1 MSLLLNV
8 IFASHA
14 RSTHHKLALDALK
27 HLEGTNMERWT
38 DAIISQHAAYLEGA
52 KAPDTD
58 FKDFKNH
65 VLHVRENF
73 WGGAV
78 TSAHHWYGQLV
89 DHLRGEEWKDAAYA
103 AGVLSHYY
111 SDPLMPFHTG
121 QSEAE
126 GAVHRAAEWSVT
138 KSYDSLRKLIDEKL
152 GGYPQVDIPATED
165 WLGDMVRHGAILSN
179 QYYELV
185 IDHYNLAVGVKDP
198 PNGFDDVAREAIAK
212 CLAHATI
219 GLARILER
227 AFEESL
233 AAPPEVTL
241 TLPALLAT
249 INMPYQQIV
258 KKLEDSKD
266 RKEVEAIFR
275 EVQETG
281 KALHS
286 LPESERLV
294 RQFHAAEVLKVPLS
308 TLDREKPKPA
318 GSKYVPPASIAK
330 NAREDAQP
338 TPVTPPKP
346 ATAAPAVIP
355 KPVAAKPV
363 SPVAEKQSTVA
374 PAASMP
380 PAAIPIVTN
389 PSLADT
395 VVPAVAVIAAV
406 APAVAPVINKP
417 AISAPK
423 KPEPKTVEPAPL
435 ESKQGSSPRETKAVI
450 ETKPT
455 SRRFFLRLDAP
466 IVDAPSIGP
475 KTATRFQQI
484 GLKTISELLESDPDE
499 MARKLSTRHITADV
513 LRDWQAQS
521 TLMVEVPGL
530 RGHDAQ
536 LLVAADVRNK
546 AGLQTS
552 EASELLDKVLEVAG
566 SAHGRSILRDSSA
579 PDLEEVSE
587 WIAAASDTPLRS
599 SANEE
604 LQLENA
610 VSSKG

>member
-27 HLEGTNMERWT
+27 HLEGTNMDRWT

-52 KAPDTD
+52 KAPDDD

-65 VLHVRENF
+65 VLHVRDNF

-78 TSAHHWYGQLV
+78 NSANHWYGQLV

-121 QSEAE
+121 QTEAE

-138 KSYDSLRKLIDEKL
+138 KSYESLRKLIDEKL
-152 GGYPQVDIPATED
+152 GGYPTVDVPNTDD
-165 WLGDMVRHGAILSN
+165 WLGDMVRNGARLSN

-233 AAPPEVTL
+233 AAPPEVQL

-249 INMPYQQIV
+249 MNVPYQQIV
-258 KKLEDSKD
+258 KKLADSKD

-286 LPESERLV
+286 LPEGERLV

-308 TLDREKPKPA
+308 VLDREKPKPA
-318 GSKYVPPASIAK
+318 GSKYVPPAGVAK
-330 NAREDAQP
+330 NNPVQTPLPRAEQP
-338 TPVTPPKP
+338 VAPSAENTQPGNPV
-346 ATAAPAVIP
+346 ATAPKAAKQAEPTSVIP
-355 KPVAAKPV
+355 
-363 SPVAEKQSTVA
+363 T
-374 PAASMP
+374 
-380 PAAIPIVTN
+380 

-395 VVPAVAVIAAV
+395 VVPVAAAAAIPLMTTV
-406 APAVAPVINKP
+406 KPPEVKLPEVKSVNTPAVVTAETSELASTKSETLKP
-417 AISAPK
+417 KSCDSPAKST
-423 KPEPKTVEPAPL
+423 KTHA
-435 ESKQGSSPRETKAVI
+435 
-450 ETKPT
+450 
-455 SRRFFLRLDAP
+455 RRFYLRLDAP

-475 KTATRFQQI
+475 KTATRFQQV
-484 GLKTISELLESDPDE
+484 GLKTISELLEADPDE
-499 MARKLSTRHITADV
+499 VARKLSTRHITADV

-521 TLMVEVPGL
+521 TLMVDVPGL

-546 AGLQTS
+546 PSLQ
-552 EASELLDKVLEVAG
+552 ASTPRELLDKVLEVAAT
-566 SAHGRSILRDSSA
+566 AHGRSILRDSA
-579 PDLEEVSE
+579 VPDLEEVTE
-587 WIAAASDTPLRS
+587 WIAGSLDDTSTKADP
-599 SANEE
+599 AEE
-604 LQLENA
+604 RIESLA
-610 VSSKG
+610 GVRG

>member
-27 HLEGTNMERWT
+27 HLEGTNMDRWT

-52 KAPDTD
+52 KAPDDD

-65 VLHVRENF
+65 VLHVRDNF

-78 TSAHHWYGQLV
+78 HSANHWYGQLV
-89 DHLRGEEWKDAAYA
+89 DHLRGEEWKEAAYA

-121 QSEAE
+121 QTEAE

-138 KSYDSLRKLIDEKL
+138 KSYESLRKLIDEKL
-152 GGYPQVDIPATED
+152 GGYPTVDVPNTDD
-165 WLGDMVRHGAILSN
+165 WLGDMVRNGAKLSN
-179 QYYELV
+179 QYYELL

-219 GLARILER
+219 GLARILEK

-233 AAPPEVTL
+233 AAPPEVKL

-249 INMPYQQIV
+249 INVPYQQIV
-258 KKLEDSKD
+258 RKLADSKD

-308 TLDREKPKPA
+308 VLDREKPKPA
-318 GSKYVPPASIAK
+318 GSKYVPPVGIVKNSPAAAPPVATLPAPPVEQPAVPPAEAK
-330 NAREDAQP
+330 RP
-338 TPVTPPKP
+338 TIPVAAAPKP
-346 ATAAPAVIP
+346 AAAQQPEP
-355 KPVAAKPV
+355 KPVVP
-363 SPVAEKQSTVA
+363 TL
-374 PAASMP
+374 SM
-380 PAAIPIVTN
+380 
-389 PSLADT
+389 ADT
-395 VVPAVAVIAAV
+395 VVPVAAAVAVPLIPLVKPPEARLPDVKSAEM
-406 APAVAPVINKP
+406 PAVVTAETLGAASPKSETPKP
-417 AISAPK
+417 KSSDSAAK
-423 KPEPKTVEPAPL
+423 HTKTHA
-435 ESKQGSSPRETKAVI
+435 
-450 ETKPT
+450 
-455 SRRFFLRLDAP
+455 RRFYLRLDAP

-475 KTATRFQQI
+475 KTATRFQQV
-484 GLKTISELLESDPDE
+484 GLKTISELLEADPDE
-499 MARKLSTRHITADV
+499 VARKLSTRHITADV

-521 TLMVEVPGL
+521 TLMINVPGL

-536 LLVAADVRNK
+536 LLVAVDVRDK
-546 AGLQTS
+546 LSLQS
-552 EASELLDKVLEVAG
+552 SNAAELLAKVLEVAET
-566 SAHGRSILRDSSA
+566 SHGRSILRDSA
-579 PDLEEVSE
+579 VPDLEEVTD
-587 WIAAASDTPLRS
+587 WIAASLDDETANSDP
-599 SANEE
+599 ANEK
-604 LQLENA
+604 LESLA
-610 VSSKG
+610 GVRG

>member
-27 HLEGTNMERWT
+27 HLEGTNMDRWA
-38 DAIISQHAAYLEGA
+38 DAIISQHSAYLEGA
-52 KAPDTD
+52 KAPDDD

-65 VLHVRENF
+65 VLHVRDNF

-78 TSAHHWYGQLV
+78 NSAIHWYGQLV

-103 AGVLSHYY
+103 AGVFSHYY

-121 QSEAE
+121 QTEAE

-138 KSYDSLRKLIDEKL
+138 KSYKSLRKLIDEKL
-152 GGYPQVDIPATED
+152 GGYPTVDVPNTDD
-165 WLGDMVRHGAILSN
+165 WLGDMVRNGAKLSN

-233 AAPPEVTL
+233 AAPPEVKL

-249 INMPYQQIV
+249 INVPYQQIV
-258 KKLEDSKD
+258 KKLADSKD

-308 TLDREKPKPA
+308 VLDREKPKPA
-318 GSKYVPPASIAK
+318 GSKYVPRAGVAK
-330 NAREDAQP
+330 NNPVATPPAPRVEQPAGAPAQEKR
-338 TPVTPPKP
+338 TTMPVAAAPKP
-346 ATAAPAVIP
+346 A
-355 KPVAAKPV
+355 AAKQ
-363 SPVAEKQSTVA
+363 AEPK
-374 PAASMP
+374 
-380 PAAIPIVTN
+380 AAIAT

-395 VVPAVAVIAAV
+395 VVPVAAAATIPLMTTV
-406 APAVAPVINKP
+406 KPPGVTLPEVKSVDMPAVVTAEIPEVTSSKSETLKP
-417 AISAPK
+417 KSSDSAAK
-423 KPEPKTVEPAPL
+423 NTKTHA
-435 ESKQGSSPRETKAVI
+435 
-450 ETKPT
+450 
-455 SRRFFLRLDAP
+455 RRFYLRLDAP

-475 KTATRFQQI
+475 KTATRFQQV
-484 GLKTISELLESDPDE
+484 GLKTISEFLEADPDE
-499 MARKLSTRHITADV
+499 VARKLSTRHITADV

-521 TLMVEVPGL
+521 TLMVDVPGL

-536 LLVAADVRNK
+536 LLVAADVRDK
-546 AGLQTS
+546 PSLQ
-552 EASELLDKVLEVAG
+552 ASTPRELLDKVLEVAAT
-566 SAHGRSILRDSSA
+566 AHGRSILRDSA
-579 PDLEEVSE
+579 VPDLEEVAE
-587 WIAAASDTPLRS
+587 WIAASLDDTATKADATVERIESLAGVR
-599 SANEE
+599 
-604 LQLENA
+604 
-610 VSSKG
+610 G